1 MEGIKGQATLWVL
14 VMTVTLAVAG
24 FSLPS
29 PVLAP
34 LMLDPAQGM
43 LTPQASDW
51 SRKLWLGVI
60 MGLYPL
66 FQLLGAPWLGK
77 LSDRHGRKPVL
88 TLCLV
93 GVLAGYVLMA
103 LGIAW
108 RSLPLLLL
116 SRVVEGFFN
125 GDIAIVQAMAADMST
140 TRTKARNFARINIG
154 MNLGWVLG
162 PMIGGYA
169 AVVSGDYSLAAWLA
183 VAMTVGNLLLVLW
196 LLPNRPPVPAEQEL
210 APLSTRQL
218 LLQPR
223 LLPYFVLTLL
233 SYGAVQLYFTY
244 FNVWLVERLAWDP
257 VQLAQAAVLVSV
269 PMMLGSWLGEQLARH
284 WRGSSLGI
292 VGHLVMAAGMLMF
305 ILPTQWWGLALT
317 FIPAGIGMSLGE
329 LATSVAISN
338 RSHAQQQGQ
347 AMGIYR
353 GLAVGSEIL
362 AVVLGSLALLAGT
375 EWPFYLAALCGVICA
390 LGFYGLRRRA
400 DRRSA
405 VAACAEP
412 AGSQIGA
419 EVAGGAC
426 IPAPSLGRY
435 GSLSPFT
442 PSPGEPG
449 QHRPSSC
456 APRCSVFGGDMS
468 HYQAIALDAGLY
480 GAAFVSTFLEVI

>member
-1 MEGIKGQATLWVL
+1 MEGIKGQASLWVL

-34 LMLDPAQGM
+34 LLLDPAQGM
-43 LTPQASDW
+43 LTPEASDW
-51 SRKLWLGVI
+51 SRKVWLGVI

-66 FQLLGAPWLGK
+66 FQLVGAPWLGK

-93 GVLAGYVLMA
+93 GVLVGYALMA

-140 TRTKARNFARINIG
+140 AKTKARSFAWINIG
-154 MNLGWVLG
+154 MNLGWVVG

-183 VAMTVGNLLLVLW
+183 VAMTLVNLLLVLW
-196 LLPNRPPVPAEQEL
+196 LLPNRPAVVRSEQPAP
-210 APLSTRQL
+210 ALSSRQL
-218 LLQPR
+218 LLQPA

-257 VQLAQAAVLVSV
+257 VQLAQAAVMVSV
-269 PMMLGSWLGEQLARH
+269 PMILGSWLGSRLARH
-284 WRGSSLGI
+284 WRGSSLGV

-305 ILPTQWWGLALT
+305 VLPGHWWGLALT
-317 FIPAGIGMSLGE
+317 FIPTGIGMSLGE
-329 LATSVAISN
+329 LATSVAVSN
-338 RSHAQQQGQ
+338 RSHAEQ
-347 AMGIYR
+347 
-353 GLAVGSEIL
+353 
-362 AVVLGSLALLAGT
+362 
-375 EWPFYLAALCGVICA
+375 
-390 LGFYGLRRRA
+390 
-400 DRRSA
+400 
-405 VAACAEP
+405 
-412 AGSQIGA
+412 
-419 EVAGGAC
+419 
-426 IPAPSLGRY
+426 
-435 GSLSPFT
+435 
-442 PSPGEPG
+442 
-449 QHRPSSC
+449 
-456 APRCSVFGGDMS
+456 
-468 HYQAIALDAGLY
+468 
-480 GAAFVSTFLEVI
+480 

>member
-1 MEGIKGQATLWVL
+1 MEGIKGQASLWVL

-34 LMLDPAQGM
+34 LLLDPAQGM
-43 LTPQASDW
+43 LTPEASDW
-51 SRKLWLGVI
+51 SRKVWLGVI

-66 FQLLGAPWLGK
+66 FQLVGAPWLGK

-93 GVLAGYVLMA
+93 GVLVGYALMA

-140 TRTKARNFARINIG
+140 AKTKARSFAWINIG
-154 MNLGWVLG
+154 MNLGWVVG

-183 VAMTVGNLLLVLW
+183 VAMTLVNLLLVLW
-196 LLPNRPPVPAEQEL
+196 LLPNRPAAVRSEQPPPA
-210 APLSTRQL
+210 LSSRQL
-218 LLQPR
+218 LLQPA

-269 PMMLGSWLGEQLARH
+269 PMILGSWLGSRLARH
-284 WRGSSLGI
+284 WRGSSLGV

-305 ILPTQWWGLALT
+305 VLPGHWWGLALT
-317 FIPAGIGMSLGE
+317 FIPTGIGMSLGE
-329 LATSVAISN
+329 LATSVAVSN
-338 RSHAQQQGQ
+338 RSHAEQQGQ
-347 AMGIYR
+347 AMGLYR

-362 AVVLGSLALLAGT
+362 AVVVGSLVLLAGT
-375 EWPFYLAALCGVICA
+375 EWPFYLAALCSLLCA
-390 LGFYGLRRRA
+390 VGFYGLRRAA
-400 DRRSA
+400 DRRQRLD
-405 VAACAEP
+405 VQVE
-412 AGSQIGA
+412 AG
-419 EVAGGAC
+419 
-426 IPAPSLGRY
+426 
-435 GSLSPFT
+435 
-442 PSPGEPG
+442 
-449 QHRPSSC
+449 
-456 APRCSVFGGDMS
+456 
-468 HYQAIALDAGLY
+468 
-480 GAAFVSTFLEVI
+480 

>member
-1 MEGIKGQATLWVL
+1 MEGIKGQASLWVL

-43 LTPQASDW
+43 LTPAASDW
-51 SRKLWLGVI
+51 SRKVWLGVI

-66 FQLLGAPWLGK
+66 FQLVGAPWLGK

-93 GVLAGYVLMA
+93 GVLVGYALMA

-140 TRTKARNFARINIG
+140 AKTKARSFAWINIG
-154 MNLGWVLG
+154 MNLGWVVG

-183 VAMTVGNLLLVLW
+183 VAMTLVNLLLVLW
-196 LLPNRPPVPAEQEL
+196 LLPNRPAAARSEQPPPA
-210 APLSTRQL
+210 LSSRQL
-218 LLQPR
+218 LLQPA

-269 PMMLGSWLGEQLARH
+269 PMILGSWLGSRLARH
-284 WRGSSLGI
+284 WRGSSLGV

-305 ILPTQWWGLALT
+305 VLPGHWWGLALT
-317 FIPAGIGMSLGE
+317 FIPTGIGMSLGE
-329 LATSVAISN
+329 LATLVAVSN
-338 RSHAQQQGQ
+338 RSHAEQQGQ
-347 AMGIYR
+347 AMGLYR

-362 AVVLGSLALLAGT
+362 AVVVGSLVLLAGT
-375 EWPFYLAALCGVICA
+375 EWPFYLAALCSLLCA
-390 LGFYGLRRRA
+390 IGFYGLRRAA
-400 DRRSA
+400 DRRQRLD
-405 VAACAEP
+405 VQVE
-412 AGSQIGA
+412 AG
-419 EVAGGAC
+419 
-426 IPAPSLGRY
+426 
-435 GSLSPFT
+435 
-442 PSPGEPG
+442 
-449 QHRPSSC
+449 
-456 APRCSVFGGDMS
+456 
-468 HYQAIALDAGLY
+468 
-480 GAAFVSTFLEVI
+480 

>member
-1 MEGIKGQATLWVL
+1 MEGIKGQASLWVL

-43 LTPQASDW
+43 LTPQTSDW
-51 SRKLWLGVI
+51 SRKVWLGVI

-66 FQLLGAPWLGK
+66 FQLVGAPWLGK

-93 GVLAGYVLMA
+93 GVLVGYALMA

-140 TRTKARNFARINIG
+140 AKTKARSFAWINIG
-154 MNLGWVLG
+154 MNLGWVVG

-183 VAMTVGNLLLVLW
+183 VAMTLVNLLLVLW
-196 LLPNRPPVPAEQEL
+196 LLPNRPAAARSEQPPPA
-210 APLSTRQL
+210 LSSRQL
-218 LLQPR
+218 LLQPA

-257 VQLAQAAVLVSV
+257 VQLAQAAVMVSV
-269 PMMLGSWLGEQLARH
+269 PMILGSWLGSRLARH
-284 WRGSSLGI
+284 WRGCSLGV

-305 ILPTQWWGLALT
+305 VLPGHWWGLALT
-317 FIPAGIGMSLGE
+317 FIPTGIGMSLGE
-329 LATSVAISN
+329 LATSVAVSN
-338 RSHAQQQGQ
+338 RSHAEQQGQ
-347 AMGIYR
+347 AMGLYR

-362 AVVLGSLALLAGT
+362 AVVVGSLVLLAGT
-375 EWPFYLAALCGVICA
+375 EWPFYLAALCSLLCA
-390 LGFYGLRRRA
+390 VGFYGLRRAA
-400 DRRSA
+400 DRRQRLD
-405 VAACAEP
+405 VQVE
-412 AGSQIGA
+412 AG
-419 EVAGGAC
+419 
-426 IPAPSLGRY
+426 
-435 GSLSPFT
+435 
-442 PSPGEPG
+442 
-449 QHRPSSC
+449 
-456 APRCSVFGGDMS
+456 
-468 HYQAIALDAGLY
+468 
-480 GAAFVSTFLEVI
+480 

>member
-1 MEGIKGQATLWVL
+1 MEGIKGQASLWVL

-34 LMLDPAQGM
+34 LLLDPAQGM
-43 LTPQASDW
+43 LTPEASDW
-51 SRKLWLGVI
+51 SRKVWLGVI

-66 FQLLGAPWLGK
+66 FQLVGAPWLGK

-140 TRTKARNFARINIG
+140 AKTKARSFAWINIG
-154 MNLGWVLG
+154 MNLGWVVG

-183 VAMTVGNLLLVLW
+183 VAMTLVNLLLVLW
-196 LLPNRPPVPAEQEL
+196 LLPNRPAVVRSAQPAP
-210 APLSTRQL
+210 ALSSRQL
-218 LLQPR
+218 LLQPA

-257 VQLAQAAVLVSV
+257 VQLAQAAVMVSV
-269 PMMLGSWLGEQLARH
+269 PMILGSWLGSRLARH
-284 WRGSSLGI
+284 WRGSSLGV

-305 ILPTQWWGLALT
+305 VLPGHWWGLALT

-329 LATSVAISN
+329 LATSVAVSN
-338 RSHAQQQGQ
+338 RSHAEQQGQ
-347 AMGIYR
+347 AMGLYR

-362 AVVLGSLALLAGT
+362 AVVVGSLVLLAGT
-375 EWPFYLAALCGVICA
+375 EWPFYLAALCSLLCA
-390 LGFYGLRRRA
+390 AGFYGLRRAA
-400 DRRSA
+400 DRRQRLD
-405 VAACAEP
+405 VQVE
-412 AGSQIGA
+412 AG
-419 EVAGGAC
+419 
-426 IPAPSLGRY
+426 
-435 GSLSPFT
+435 
-442 PSPGEPG
+442 
-449 QHRPSSC
+449 
-456 APRCSVFGGDMS
+456 
-468 HYQAIALDAGLY
+468 
-480 GAAFVSTFLEVI
+480 

>member
-1 MEGIKGQATLWVL
+1 MEGIKGQASLWVL

-34 LMLDPAQGM
+34 LLLDPAQGM
-43 LTPQASDW
+43 LTPAASDW
-51 SRKLWLGVI
+51 SRKVWLGVI

-66 FQLLGAPWLGK
+66 FQLVGAPWLGK

-93 GVLAGYVLMA
+93 GVLVGYALMA

-140 TRTKARNFARINIG
+140 AKTKARSFAWINIG
-154 MNLGWVLG
+154 MNLGWVVG

-183 VAMTVGNLLLVLW
+183 VVMTLVNLLLVLW
-196 LLPNRPPVPAEQEL
+196 LLPNRPAAARSDQPPPA
-210 APLSTRQL
+210 LSSRQL
-218 LLQPR
+218 LLQPA

-257 VQLAQAAVLVSV
+257 VQLAQAAVMVSV
-269 PMMLGSWLGEQLARH
+269 PMILGAWLGSRLARH
-284 WRGSSLGI
+284 WRGSSLG
-292 VGHLVMAAGMLMF
+292 VAGHLVMAAGMLMF
-305 ILPTQWWGLALT
+305 VLPGHWWGLALT
-317 FIPAGIGMSLGE
+317 FIPTGIGMSLGE
-329 LATSVAISN
+329 LATSVAVSN
-338 RSHAQQQGQ
+338 RSHAEQQGQ
-347 AMGIYR
+347 AMGLYR

-362 AVVLGSLALLAGT
+362 AVVVGSLVLLAGT
-375 EWPFYLAALCGVICA
+375 EWPFYLAALCSLLCA
-390 LGFYGLRRRA
+390 IGFYGLRRAA
-400 DRRSA
+400 DRRQRLD
-405 VAACAEP
+405 VQVE
-412 AGSQIGA
+412 AG
-419 EVAGGAC
+419 
-426 IPAPSLGRY
+426 
-435 GSLSPFT
+435 
-442 PSPGEPG
+442 
-449 QHRPSSC
+449 
-456 APRCSVFGGDMS
+456 
-468 HYQAIALDAGLY
+468 
-480 GAAFVSTFLEVI
+480 

>member
-1 MEGIKGQATLWVL
+1 MEGIKGQASLWVL

-43 LTPQASDW
+43 LTPEASDW
-51 SRKLWLGVI
+51 SRKVWLGVI

-66 FQLLGAPWLGK
+66 FQLVGAPWLGK

-93 GVLAGYVLMA
+93 GVLVGYALMA

-140 TRTKARNFARINIG
+140 AKTKARSFAWINIG
-154 MNLGWVLG
+154 MNLGWVVG

-169 AVVSGDYSLAAWLA
+169 AVASGDYSLAAWLA
-183 VAMTVGNLLLVLW
+183 VAMTLVNLLLVLW
-196 LLPNRPPVPAEQEL
+196 LLPNRPAAARSEQPAP
-210 APLSTRQL
+210 ALSSRQL
-218 LLQPR
+218 LLQPV

-269 PMMLGSWLGEQLARH
+269 PMILGSWLGSRLARH
-284 WRGSSLGI
+284 WRGSSLGV

-305 ILPTQWWGLALT
+305 VLPGHWWGLALT
-317 FIPAGIGMSLGE
+317 FIPTGIGMSLGE
-329 LATSVAISN
+329 LATSVAVSN
-338 RSHAQQQGQ
+338 RSHAEQQGQ
-347 AMGIYR
+347 AMGLYR

-362 AVVLGSLALLAGT
+362 AVVVGSLVLLAGT
-375 EWPFYLAALCGVICA
+375 EWPFYLAALYSLLCA
-390 LGFYGLRRRA
+390 IGFYGLRRAA
-400 DRRSA
+400 DRRLRLD
-405 VAACAEP
+405 VQVE
-412 AGSQIGA
+412 AG
-419 EVAGGAC
+419 
-426 IPAPSLGRY
+426 
-435 GSLSPFT
+435 
-442 PSPGEPG
+442 
-449 QHRPSSC
+449 
-456 APRCSVFGGDMS
+456 
-468 HYQAIALDAGLY
+468 
-480 GAAFVSTFLEVI
+480 

>member
-1 MEGIKGQATLWVL
+1 MEGIKGQASLWVL

-34 LMLDPAQGM
+34 LLLDPAQGM
-43 LTPQASDW
+43 LTPEASDW
-51 SRKLWLGVI
+51 SRKVWLGVI

-66 FQLLGAPWLGK
+66 FQLVGAPWLGK

-93 GVLAGYVLMA
+93 GVLVGYALMA

-140 TRTKARNFARINIG
+140 AKTKARSFAWINIG
-154 MNLGWVLG
+154 MNLGWVVG

-183 VAMTVGNLLLVLW
+183 VAMTLVNLLLVFW
-196 LLPNRPPVPAEQEL
+196 LLPNRPAAARSEQPAP
-210 APLSTRQL
+210 ALSSRQL
-218 LLQPR
+218 LLQPA

-269 PMMLGSWLGEQLARH
+269 PMILGSWLGSRLARH
-284 WRGSSLGI
+284 WRGSSLG
-292 VGHLVMAAGMLMF
+292 VAGHLVMAAGMLMF
-305 ILPTQWWGLALT
+305 VLPGHWWGLALT
-317 FIPAGIGMSLGE
+317 FIPTGIGMSLGE
-329 LATSVAISN
+329 LATSVAVSN
-338 RSHAQQQGQ
+338 RSHAEQQGQ
-347 AMGIYR
+347 AMGLYR

-362 AVVLGSLALLAGT
+362 AVVVGSLVLLAGT
-375 EWPFYLAALCGVICA
+375 EWPFYLAALCSLLCA
-390 LGFYGLRRRA
+390 IGFYGLRRAA
-400 DRRSA
+400 DRRQRLD
-405 VAACAEP
+405 VQIE
-412 AGSQIGA
+412 AG
-419 EVAGGAC
+419 
-426 IPAPSLGRY
+426 
-435 GSLSPFT
+435 
-442 PSPGEPG
+442 
-449 QHRPSSC
+449 
-456 APRCSVFGGDMS
+456 
-468 HYQAIALDAGLY
+468 
-480 GAAFVSTFLEVI
+480 

>member
-1 MEGIKGQATLWVL
+1 MEGIKGQASLWVL

-43 LTPQASDW
+43 LTPAASDW
-51 SRKLWLGVI
+51 SRKVWLGVI

-66 FQLLGAPWLGK
+66 FQLVGAPWLGK

-93 GVLAGYVLMA
+93 GVLVGYALMA

-140 TRTKARNFARINIG
+140 AKTKARSFAWINIG
-154 MNLGWVLG
+154 MNLGWVVG

-183 VAMTVGNLLLVLW
+183 VAMTLINLLLVLW
-196 LLPNRPPVPAEQEL
+196 LLPNRPAAARSEQPPPA
-210 APLSTRQL
+210 LSSRQL
-218 LLQPR
+218 LLQPA

-257 VQLAQAAVLVSV
+257 VQLAQAAVMVSV
-269 PMMLGSWLGEQLARH
+269 PMILGSWLGSRLARH
-284 WRGSSLGI
+284 WRGSSLGV

-305 ILPTQWWGLALT
+305 VLPGHWWGLALT
-317 FIPAGIGMSLGE
+317 FIPTGIGMSLGE
-329 LATSVAISN
+329 LATSVAVSN
-338 RSHAQQQGQ
+338 RSHAEQQGQ
-347 AMGIYR
+347 AMGLYR

-362 AVVLGSLALLAGT
+362 AVVVGSLVLLAGT
-375 EWPFYLAALCGVICA
+375 EWPFYLAALCSLLCA
-390 LGFYGLRRRA
+390 IGFYSLRRAA
-400 DRRSA
+400 DRRQRLD
-405 VAACAEP
+405 VQVE
-412 AGSQIGA
+412 AG
-419 EVAGGAC
+419 
-426 IPAPSLGRY
+426 
-435 GSLSPFT
+435 
-442 PSPGEPG
+442 
-449 QHRPSSC
+449 
-456 APRCSVFGGDMS
+456 
-468 HYQAIALDAGLY
+468 
-480 GAAFVSTFLEVI
+480 

>member
-1 MEGIKGQATLWVL
+1 MEAHKGRATLWVL

-34 LMLDPAQGM
+34 LLLDPAQGM
-43 LTPQASDW
+43 LTPEASDW
-51 SRKLWLGVI
+51 SRKVWLGVI

-66 FQLLGAPWLGK
+66 FQLVGSPWLGK
-77 LSDRHGRKPVL
+77 QSDRHGRKPVL
-88 TLCLV
+88 TLCLI

-116 SRVVEGFFN
+116 SRIVEGFFN
-125 GDIAIVQAMAADMST
+125 GNIAIVQAMAADLST
-140 TRTKARNFARINIG
+140 TKTKARSFAWINIG

-169 AVVSGDYSLAAWLA
+169 AVISGDYSLAAWLA
-183 VAMTVGNLLLVLW
+183 VAMTAINLLLAYW
-196 LLPNRPPVPAEQEL
+196 LLPHQTPA
-210 APLSTRQL
+210 ATRQQASSLSSREL
-218 LLQPR
+218 LLQPA

-269 PMMLGSWLGEQLARH
+269 PMMLGSWLGSRLACH

-305 ILPTQWWGLALT
+305 VLPTHWWGLALT

-338 RSHAQQQGQ
+338 RSHAEQQGQ

-362 AVVLGSLALLAGT
+362 AVVVGSLVLLAGT
-375 EWPFYLAALCGVICA
+375 EWPFYLAALCGVLCTA
-390 LGFYGLRRRA
+390 GFYGLRRRA
-400 DRRSA
+400 DRRQP
-405 VAACAEP
+405 VAA
-412 AGSQIGA
+412 
-419 EVAGGAC
+419 
-426 IPAPSLGRY
+426 APNR
-435 GSLSPFT
+435 
-442 PSPGEPG
+442 
-449 QHRPSSC
+449 
-456 APRCSVFGGDMS
+456 
-468 HYQAIALDAGLY
+468 
-480 GAAFVSTFLEVI
+480 LEVQAE

>member
-1 MEGIKGQATLWVL
+1 MEGIKGQASLWVL

-43 LTPQASDW
+43 LTPAASDW
-51 SRKLWLGVI
+51 SRKVWLGVI

-66 FQLLGAPWLGK
+66 FQLVGAPWLGK

-93 GVLAGYVLMA
+93 GVLVGYALMA

-140 TRTKARNFARINIG
+140 AKTKARSFAWINIG
-154 MNLGWVLG
+154 MNLGWVVG

-183 VAMTVGNLLLVLW
+183 VAMTLVNLLLVLW
-196 LLPNRPPVPAEQEL
+196 LLPNRPAAARSEQPPPA
-210 APLSTRQL
+210 LSSRQL
-218 LLQPR
+218 LLQPA

-269 PMMLGSWLGEQLARH
+269 PMILGSWLGSRLARH
-284 WRGSSLGI
+284 WRGSSLGV

-305 ILPTQWWGLALT
+305 VLPGHWWGLALT
-317 FIPAGIGMSLGE
+317 FIPTGIGMSLGE
-329 LATSVAISN
+329 LATSVAVSN
-338 RSHAQQQGQ
+338 RSHAEQQGQ
-347 AMGIYR
+347 AMGLYR

-362 AVVLGSLALLAGT
+362 AVVVGSLVLLAGT
-375 EWPFYLAALCGVICA
+375 EWPFYLAALCSLLCA
-390 LGFYGLRRRA
+390 IGFYGLRRAA
-400 DRRSA
+400 DRRQRLD
-405 VAACAEP
+405 VQIE
-412 AGSQIGA
+412 AG
-419 EVAGGAC
+419 
-426 IPAPSLGRY
+426 
-435 GSLSPFT
+435 
-442 PSPGEPG
+442 
-449 QHRPSSC
+449 
-456 APRCSVFGGDMS
+456 
-468 HYQAIALDAGLY
+468 
-480 GAAFVSTFLEVI
+480 

>member
-1 MEGIKGQATLWVL
+1 MEGIKEQASLWVL

-34 LMLDPAQGM
+34 LLLDPAQGM
-43 LTPQASDW
+43 LTPEASDW
-51 SRKLWLGVI
+51 SRKVWLGVI

-66 FQLLGAPWLGK
+66 FQLVGAPWLGK

-93 GVLAGYVLMA
+93 GVLVGYALMA

-140 TRTKARNFARINIG
+140 AKTKARSFAWINIG
-154 MNLGWVLG
+154 MNLGWVVG

-183 VAMTVGNLLLVLW
+183 VAMTLVNLLLVLW
-196 LLPNRPPVPAEQEL
+196 LLPNRPAAARSEQPPPA
-210 APLSTRQL
+210 LSSRQL
-218 LLQPR
+218 LLQPA

-269 PMMLGSWLGEQLARH
+269 PMILGSWLGSRLARH
-284 WRGSSLGI
+284 WRGSSLGV

-305 ILPTQWWGLALT
+305 VLPGHWWGLALT
-317 FIPAGIGMSLGE
+317 FIPTGIGMSLGE
-329 LATSVAISN
+329 LATSVAVSN
-338 RSHAQQQGQ
+338 RSHAEQQGQ
-347 AMGIYR
+347 AMGLYR

-362 AVVLGSLALLAGT
+362 AVVVGSLVLLAGT
-375 EWPFYLAALCGVICA
+375 EWPFYLAALCSLLCA
-390 LGFYGLRRRA
+390 IGFYGLRRAA
-400 DRRSA
+400 DRRQRLD
-405 VAACAEP
+405 VQVE
-412 AGSQIGA
+412 AG
-419 EVAGGAC
+419 
-426 IPAPSLGRY
+426 
-435 GSLSPFT
+435 
-442 PSPGEPG
+442 
-449 QHRPSSC
+449 
-456 APRCSVFGGDMS
+456 
-468 HYQAIALDAGLY
+468 
-480 GAAFVSTFLEVI
+480 

>member
-1 MEGIKGQATLWVL
+1 MEGIKGQASLWVL

-43 LTPQASDW
+43 LTPEASDW
-51 SRKLWLGVI
+51 SRKVWLGVI

-66 FQLLGAPWLGK
+66 FQLVGAPWLGK

-93 GVLAGYVLMA
+93 GVLVGYALMA

-140 TRTKARNFARINIG
+140 AKTKARSFAWINIG
-154 MNLGWVLG
+154 MNLGWVVG

-183 VAMTVGNLLLVLW
+183 VAMTLVNLLLVLW
-196 LLPNRPPVPAEQEL
+196 LLPNRPAAARSEQPAP
-210 APLSTRQL
+210 ALSSRQL
-218 LLQPR
+218 LLQPA

-269 PMMLGSWLGEQLARH
+269 PMILGSWLGSRLARH
-284 WRGSSLGI
+284 WRGSSLGV

-305 ILPTQWWGLALT
+305 VLPGHWWGLALT
-317 FIPAGIGMSLGE
+317 FIPTGIGMSLGE
-329 LATSVAISN
+329 LATSVAVSN
-338 RSHAQQQGQ
+338 RSHAEQQGQ
-347 AMGIYR
+347 AMGLYR

-362 AVVLGSLALLAGT
+362 AVVVGSLVLLAGT
-375 EWPFYLAALCGVICA
+375 EWPFYLAALCSLLCA
-390 LGFYGLRRRA
+390 VGFYGLRRAA
-400 DRRSA
+400 DRRQRLD
-405 VAACAEP
+405 VQVE
-412 AGSQIGA
+412 AG
-419 EVAGGAC
+419 
-426 IPAPSLGRY
+426 
-435 GSLSPFT
+435 
-442 PSPGEPG
+442 
-449 QHRPSSC
+449 
-456 APRCSVFGGDMS
+456 
-468 HYQAIALDAGLY
+468 
-480 GAAFVSTFLEVI
+480 

>member
-1 MEGIKGQATLWVL
+1 MEGIKGQASLWVL

-43 LTPQASDW
+43 LTPEASDW
-51 SRKLWLGVI
+51 SRKVWLGVI

-66 FQLLGAPWLGK
+66 FQLVGAPWLGK

-93 GVLAGYVLMA
+93 GVLVGYALMA

-140 TRTKARNFARINIG
+140 AKTKARSFAWINIG
-154 MNLGWVLG
+154 MNLGWVVG

-183 VAMTVGNLLLVLW
+183 VAMTLINLLLVLW
-196 LLPNRPPVPAEQEL
+196 LLPNRPAAARSEQPPPA
-210 APLSTRQL
+210 LSSRQL
-218 LLQPR
+218 LLQPA

-269 PMMLGSWLGEQLARH
+269 PMILGSWLGSRLARH
-284 WRGSSLGI
+284 WRGSSLGV

-305 ILPTQWWGLALT
+305 VLPGHWWGLALT
-317 FIPAGIGMSLGE
+317 FIPTGIGMSLGE
-329 LATSVAISN
+329 LATSVAVSN
-338 RSHAQQQGQ
+338 RSHAEQQGQ
-347 AMGIYR
+347 AMGLYR

-362 AVVLGSLALLAGT
+362 AVVVGSLVLLAGT
-375 EWPFYLAALCGVICA
+375 EWPFYLAALCSLLCA
-390 LGFYGLRRRA
+390 IGFYGLRRAA
-400 DRRSA
+400 DRRQRLD
-405 VAACAEP
+405 VQVE
-412 AGSQIGA
+412 AG
-419 EVAGGAC
+419 
-426 IPAPSLGRY
+426 
-435 GSLSPFT
+435 
-442 PSPGEPG
+442 
-449 QHRPSSC
+449 
-456 APRCSVFGGDMS
+456 
-468 HYQAIALDAGLY
+468 
-480 GAAFVSTFLEVI
+480 

>member
-1 MEGIKGQATLWVL
+1 MEGIKGQASLWVL

-43 LTPQASDW
+43 LTPAASDW
-51 SRKLWLGVI
+51 SRKVWLGVI

-66 FQLLGAPWLGK
+66 FQLVGAPWLGK

-93 GVLAGYVLMA
+93 GVLVGYALMA

-140 TRTKARNFARINIG
+140 AKTKARSFAWINIG
-154 MNLGWVLG
+154 MNLGWVVG

-183 VAMTVGNLLLVLW
+183 VAMTLVNLLLVLW
-196 LLPNRPPVPAEQEL
+196 LLPNRPVAARSDQPPPA
-210 APLSTRQL
+210 LSSRQL
-218 LLQPR
+218 LLQPA

-269 PMMLGSWLGEQLARH
+269 PMILGSWLGSRLARH
-284 WRGSSLGI
+284 WRGSSLG
-292 VGHLVMAAGMLMF
+292 VAGHLVMAAGMLMF
-305 ILPTQWWGLALT
+305 VLPGHWWGLALT
-317 FIPAGIGMSLGE
+317 FIPTGIGMSLGE
-329 LATSVAISN
+329 LATSVAVSN
-338 RSHAQQQGQ
+338 RSHAEQQGQ
-347 AMGIYR
+347 AMGLYR

-362 AVVLGSLALLAGT
+362 AVVVGSLVLLAGT
-375 EWPFYLAALCGVICA
+375 EWPFYLAALCSLLCA
-390 LGFYGLRRRA
+390 IGFYGLRRAA
-400 DRRSA
+400 DRRQRLD
-405 VAACAEP
+405 VQIE
-412 AGSQIGA
+412 AG
-419 EVAGGAC
+419 
-426 IPAPSLGRY
+426 
-435 GSLSPFT
+435 
-442 PSPGEPG
+442 
-449 QHRPSSC
+449 
-456 APRCSVFGGDMS
+456 
-468 HYQAIALDAGLY
+468 
-480 GAAFVSTFLEVI
+480 

>member
-1 MEGIKGQATLWVL
+1 MEGIKGQASLWVL

-34 LMLDPAQGM
+34 LLLDPAQGM
-43 LTPQASDW
+43 LTPEASDW
-51 SRKLWLGVI
+51 SRKVWLGVI

-66 FQLLGAPWLGK
+66 FQLVGAPWLGK

-93 GVLAGYVLMA
+93 GVLVGYALMA

-140 TRTKARNFARINIG
+140 AKTKARSFAWINIG
-154 MNLGWVLG
+154 MNLGWVVG

-183 VAMTVGNLLLVLW
+183 VAMTLINLLLVLW
-196 LLPNRPPVPAEQEL
+196 LLPNRPAAARSEQPAP
-210 APLSTRQL
+210 ALSSRQL
-218 LLQPR
+218 LLQPA

-269 PMMLGSWLGEQLARH
+269 PMILGSWLGSRLARH
-284 WRGSSLGI
+284 WRGSSLGV

-305 ILPTQWWGLALT
+305 VLPGHWWGLALT
-317 FIPAGIGMSLGE
+317 FIPTGIGMSLGE

-338 RSHAQQQGQ
+338 RSHAEQQGQ
-347 AMGIYR
+347 AMGLYR

-362 AVVLGSLALLAGT
+362 AVVVGSLVLLAGT
-375 EWPFYLAALCGVICA
+375 EWPFYLAALCSLLCA
-390 LGFYGLRRRA
+390 IGFYGLRRAA
-400 DRRSA
+400 DRRQRLD
-405 VAACAEP
+405 VQVE
-412 AGSQIGA
+412 AG
-419 EVAGGAC
+419 
-426 IPAPSLGRY
+426 
-435 GSLSPFT
+435 
-442 PSPGEPG
+442 
-449 QHRPSSC
+449 
-456 APRCSVFGGDMS
+456 
-468 HYQAIALDAGLY
+468 
-480 GAAFVSTFLEVI
+480 

>member
-1 MEGIKGQATLWVL
+1 MEGIKGQASLWVL

-43 LTPQASDW
+43 LTPEASDW
-51 SRKLWLGVI
+51 SRKVWLGVI

-66 FQLLGAPWLGK
+66 FQLVGAPWLGK

-93 GVLAGYVLMA
+93 GVLVGYALMA

-140 TRTKARNFARINIG
+140 AKTKARSFAWINIG
-154 MNLGWVLG
+154 MNLGWVVG

-183 VAMTVGNLLLVLW
+183 VAMTLVNLLLVLW
-196 LLPNRPPVPAEQEL
+196 LLPNRPAAARSEQPPPA
-210 APLSTRQL
+210 LSSRQL
-218 LLQPR
+218 LLQPA

-269 PMMLGSWLGEQLARH
+269 PMILGSWLGSRLARH
-284 WRGSSLGI
+284 WRGSSLGV

-305 ILPTQWWGLALT
+305 VLPGHWWGLALA
-317 FIPAGIGMSLGE
+317 FIPTGIGMSLGE
-329 LATSVAISN
+329 LATSVAVSN
-338 RSHAQQQGQ
+338 RSHAEQQGQ
-347 AMGIYR
+347 AMGLYR

-362 AVVLGSLALLAGT
+362 AVVVGSLVLLAGT
-375 EWPFYLAALCGVICA
+375 EWPFYLAALCSLLCA
-390 LGFYGLRRRA
+390 IGFYGLRRAA
-400 DRRSA
+400 DRRQRLD
-405 VAACAEP
+405 VQVE
-412 AGSQIGA
+412 AG
-419 EVAGGAC
+419 
-426 IPAPSLGRY
+426 
-435 GSLSPFT
+435 
-442 PSPGEPG
+442 
-449 QHRPSSC
+449 
-456 APRCSVFGGDMS
+456 
-468 HYQAIALDAGLY
+468 
-480 GAAFVSTFLEVI
+480 

>member
-1 MEGIKGQATLWVL
+1 MEGIKGQASLWVL

-34 LMLDPAQGM
+34 LLLDPAQGM
-43 LTPQASDW
+43 LTPAASDW
-51 SRKLWLGVI
+51 SRKVWLGVI

-66 FQLLGAPWLGK
+66 FQLVGAPWLGK

-93 GVLAGYVLMA
+93 GVLVGYALMA

-140 TRTKARNFARINIG
+140 AKTKARSFAWINIG
-154 MNLGWVLG
+154 MNLGWVVG

-183 VAMTVGNLLLVLW
+183 VAMTLVNLLLVLW
-196 LLPNRPPVPAEQEL
+196 LLPNRPAAARSEQPAP
-210 APLSTRQL
+210 ALSSRQL
-218 LLQPR
+218 LLQPA

-269 PMMLGSWLGEQLARH
+269 PMILGSWLGSRLARH
-284 WRGSSLGI
+284 WRGSSLGV

-305 ILPTQWWGLALT
+305 VLPGHWWGLALT
-317 FIPAGIGMSLGE
+317 FIPTGIGMSLGE
-329 LATSVAISN
+329 LATSVAVSN
-338 RSHAQQQGQ
+338 RSHAEQQGQ
-347 AMGIYR
+347 AMGLYR

-362 AVVLGSLALLAGT
+362 AVVVGSLVLLAGT
-375 EWPFYLAALCGVICA
+375 EWP
-390 LGFYGLRRRA
+390 
-400 DRRSA
+400 DRK
-405 VAACAEP
+405 
-412 AGSQIGA
+412 
-419 EVAGGAC
+419 
-426 IPAPSLGRY
+426 
-435 GSLSPFT
+435 
-442 PSPGEPG
+442 
-449 QHRPSSC
+449 
-456 APRCSVFGGDMS
+456 SV
-468 HYQAIALDAGLY
+468 
-480 GAAFVSTFLEVI
+480 V

>member
-1 MEGIKGQATLWVL
+1 MEGIKGQASLWVL

-43 LTPQASDW
+43 LTPAASDW
-51 SRKLWLGVI
+51 SRKVWLGVI

-66 FQLLGAPWLGK
+66 FQLVGAPWLGK

-88 TLCLV
+88 TLCLM
-93 GVLAGYVLMA
+93 GVLVGYALMA

-140 TRTKARNFARINIG
+140 AKTKARSFAWINIG
-154 MNLGWVLG
+154 MNLGWVVG

-183 VAMTVGNLLLVLW
+183 VAMTLVNLLLVLW
-196 LLPNRPPVPAEQEL
+196 LLPNRPAAARSEQPAP
-210 APLSTRQL
+210 ALSSHQL
-218 LLQPR
+218 LLQPA

-269 PMMLGSWLGEQLARH
+269 PMILGSWLGSRLARH
-284 WRGSSLGI
+284 WRGSSLGV

-305 ILPTQWWGLALT
+305 VLPGHWWGLALT
-317 FIPAGIGMSLGE
+317 FIPTGIGMSLGE
-329 LATSVAISN
+329 LATSVAVSN
-338 RSHAQQQGQ
+338 RSHAEQQGQ
-347 AMGIYR
+347 AMGLYR

-362 AVVLGSLALLAGT
+362 AVVVGSLVLLAGT
-375 EWPFYLAALCGVICA
+375 EWPFYLAALCSLLCA
-390 LGFYGLRRRA
+390 IGFYGLRRA
-400 DRRSA
+400 AGRRQGLD
-405 VAACAEP
+405 VQVE
-412 AGSQIGA
+412 AG
-419 EVAGGAC
+419 
-426 IPAPSLGRY
+426 
-435 GSLSPFT
+435 
-442 PSPGEPG
+442 
-449 QHRPSSC
+449 
-456 APRCSVFGGDMS
+456 
-468 HYQAIALDAGLY
+468 
-480 GAAFVSTFLEVI
+480 

>member
-1 MEGIKGQATLWVL
+1 MEGIKGQASLWVL

-43 LTPQASDW
+43 LTPAASDW
-51 SRKLWLGVI
+51 SRKVWLGVI

-66 FQLLGAPWLGK
+66 FQLVGAPWLGK

-93 GVLAGYVLMA
+93 GVLVGYALMA

-140 TRTKARNFARINIG
+140 AKTKARSFAWINIG
-154 MNLGWVLG
+154 MNLGWVVG

-183 VAMTVGNLLLVLW
+183 VAMTLVNLLLVLW
-196 LLPNRPPVPAEQEL
+196 LLPNRPAAARSEQPPPA
-210 APLSTRQL
+210 LSSRQL
-218 LLQPR
+218 LLQPA

-257 VQLAQAAVLVSV
+257 VQLAQAAVMVSV
-269 PMMLGSWLGEQLARH
+269 PMILGSWLGSRLARH
-284 WRGSSLGI
+284 WRGSSLGV

-305 ILPTQWWGLALT
+305 VLPGHWWGLALT
-317 FIPAGIGMSLGE
+317 FIPTGIGMSLGE
-329 LATSVAISN
+329 LATSVAVSN
-338 RSHAQQQGQ
+338 RSHAEQQGQ
-347 AMGIYR
+347 AMGLYR

-362 AVVLGSLALLAGT
+362 AVVVGSLVLLAGT
-375 EWPFYLAALCGVICA
+375 EWPFYLAALCSLLCA
-390 LGFYGLRRRA
+390 IGFYGLRRAA
-400 DRRSA
+400 DRRQRLD
-405 VAACAEP
+405 VQVE
-412 AGSQIGA
+412 AG
-419 EVAGGAC
+419 
-426 IPAPSLGRY
+426 
-435 GSLSPFT
+435 
-442 PSPGEPG
+442 
-449 QHRPSSC
+449 
-456 APRCSVFGGDMS
+456 
-468 HYQAIALDAGLY
+468 
-480 GAAFVSTFLEVI
+480 

>member
-1 MEGIKGQATLWVL
+1 MEGIKGQASLWVL

-34 LMLDPAQGM
+34 LMLEPAQGM
-43 LTPQASDW
+43 LTPAASDW
-51 SRKLWLGVI
+51 SRKVWLGVI

-66 FQLLGAPWLGK
+66 FQLVGAPWLGK

-93 GVLAGYVLMA
+93 GVLVGYALMA

-140 TRTKARNFARINIG
+140 AKTKARSFAWINIG
-154 MNLGWVLG
+154 MNLGWVVG

-183 VAMTVGNLLLVLW
+183 VAMTLVNLLLVLW
-196 LLPNRPPVPAEQEL
+196 LLPNRPAAACSEQPPPA
-210 APLSTRQL
+210 LSSRQL
-218 LLQPR
+218 LLQPA

-269 PMMLGSWLGEQLARH
+269 PMILGSWLGSRLARH
-284 WRGSSLGI
+284 WRGSSLGV

-305 ILPTQWWGLALT
+305 VLPGHWWGLALT
-317 FIPAGIGMSLGE
+317 FIPTGIGMSLGE
-329 LATSVAISN
+329 LATSVAVSN
-338 RSHAQQQGQ
+338 RSHAEQQGQ
-347 AMGIYR
+347 AMGLYR

-362 AVVLGSLALLAGT
+362 AVVVGSLVLLAGT
-375 EWPFYLAALCGVICA
+375 EWPFYLAALCSLLCA
-390 LGFYGLRRRA
+390 IGFYGLRRAA
-400 DRRSA
+400 DRRQRLD
-405 VAACAEP
+405 VQVE
-412 AGSQIGA
+412 AG
-419 EVAGGAC
+419 
-426 IPAPSLGRY
+426 
-435 GSLSPFT
+435 
-442 PSPGEPG
+442 
-449 QHRPSSC
+449 
-456 APRCSVFGGDMS
+456 
-468 HYQAIALDAGLY
+468 
-480 GAAFVSTFLEVI
+480 